1 MSALLRFL
9 LLPFGYGY
17 ATAAWLRRYYFNFAA
32 RRKKSP
38 VYSIAI
44 GNLAVG
50 GSGKTPMA
58 MYVSAHTKNRT
69 AMLSRGYKR
78 KTTGFRMVDVADTA
92 DHCGDEPLE
101 MKIANPE
108 LPVFVSEN
116 RLDGMAGILQR
127 MPEVETIILDD
138 AFQHLPLLADKYVL
152 LTDYQMPF
160 YDDLPM
166 PAGRLREFA
175 CTASAADV
183 IVVTKC
189 PADLDETA
197 AASVR
202 QKLSKYGKP
211 VFFCHY
217 ENAIPLNVSGATCDP
232 GKPVIVVSGLADN
245 CAFLDWSQ
253 QKYSVLNH
261 FAYPDHFAFTHK
273 EYSRW
278 AEAAMKHEDAVFLT
292 TRKDFARMN
301 DLPENLKKRFF
312 MTFTTPKFL
321 FKQEDAFIRILFN
334 HY

>member
-1 MSALLRFL
+1 VPALLRLL

-17 ATAAWLRRYYFNFAA
+17 AAAAWLRRRYFVFAGK
-32 RRKKSP
+32 RKKSP

-58 MYVSAHTKNRT
+58 MFLSAHSANRT

-78 KTTGFRMVDVADTA
+78 KTRGFRMVDVTDTA
-92 DHCGDEPLE
+92 DRCGDEPLE
-101 MKIANPE
+101 MKIANPQ
-108 LPVFVSEN
+108 LPVFVCEN
-116 RLDGMAGILQR
+116 RLEGIAGIRQHI
-127 MPEVETIILDD
+127 PEVETIILDD
-138 AFQHLPLLADKYVL
+138 AFQHLPLLANKYVL
-152 LTDYQMPF
+152 LTDYQKPF

-189 PADLDETA
+189 PPDLDETTA
-197 AASVR
+197 AIVR
-202 QKLSKYGKP
+202 QKLNKYGKP

-217 ENAIPLNVSGATCDP
+217 ENADPLNAMGAAWNP
-232 GKPVIVVSGLADN
+232 GKQVIVVSGLADN
-245 CAFLDWSQ
+245 HAFLDWSKQ
-253 QKYSVLNH
+253 QYSVIRH
-261 FAYPDHFAFTHK
+261 FAYPDHYAFTHN

-301 DLPENLKKRFF
+301 DLPDNLKKRFF